1 MAELGELAALRIRA
15 QEAIATKHYDRL
27 LELSSEL
34 RADHEYWATWFAPEC
49 AVAARAT
56 GRSDARAYLDEA
68 ILGGFAQYEMFPQL
82 VMHFSV
88 DDDWSDLAARMD
100 ANIPQP
106 PLEILDWPVPTP
118 TLPLDLDA
126 LPEDRAN
133 ELRGQL
139 PPGVE
144 GSAWQTAQG
153 VLGWVTQRWAPGTGT
168 ADSRDAIDV
177 LARVAAGE
185 RFTCVEY
192 TIVLSQALNA
202 RGIPARSVGLMM
214 ANYHAG
220 FGRGHNVTEAWID
233 DLGKWVLLDGQNGLY
248 WCAEDDTPLG
258 LRELQQ
264 RHAEGRRARATT
276 TGRLFAESEQDFW
289 WRLFHTGTVGGRAT
303 TTWRSG
309 AYVPAFESQHVATCT
324 YLLRDPDACYP
335 DLADIAVGISAIG
348 GGPHLLMH
356 TAHPY
361 ALGFQVML
369 DGYAPVRVPVD
380 QPRWRFAGGAGENSA
395 VVAVRT
401 PYGTLRGSQVRYL
414 IRD

>member
-1 MAELGELAALRIRA
+1 MAELAELAELRIQA

-27 LELSSEL
+27 LELSGEL

-49 AVAARAT
+49 AVAARAI
-56 GRSDARAYLDEA
+56 GRADARVFLEEA
-68 ILGGFAQYEMFPQL
+68 ILGGFAQHEMFPQL
-82 VMHFSV
+82 AVHFSV
-88 DDDWSDLAARMD
+88 DSDWSELVARME
-100 ANIPQP
+100 ANIPAP

-126 LPEDRAN
+126 LPEERAD
-133 ELRGQL
+133 ELRGHL
-139 PPGVE
+139 PRPTE
-144 GSAWQTAQG
+144 RSAWQTALG
-153 VLGWVTQRWAPGTGT
+153 VLAWVTQRWAPGTGT
-168 ADSRDAIDV
+168 ALSRDAVDV

-192 TIVLSQALNA
+192 TVVLSQALNA

-214 ANYHAG
+214 DNYHVG

-233 DLGKWVLLDGQNGLY
+233 DLGKWVLLDGQNGLH

-258 LRELQQ
+258 LRELQ
-264 RHAEGRRARATT
+264 RLHAEGRRARAVT
-276 TGRLFAESEQDFW
+276 TGRMIAESEQDFW
-289 WRLFHTGTVGGRAT
+289 WRLFHSATVGGRST

-309 AYVPAFESQHVATCT
+309 PYVPAFESQHVATCT
-324 YLLRDPDACYP
+324 YLLRDPAAGYP

-348 GGPHLLMH
+348 GGPHLLLH
-356 TAHPY
+356 TVHPY
-361 ALGFQVML
+361 ALGFSVML
-369 DGYAPVRVPVD
+369 DGYAPVQVPMD
-380 QPRWRFAGGAGENSA
+380 QPRWRFAGGSGENAA

-414 IRD
+414 VRD